1 MKNQTGFST
10 VELLVSLFV
19 AAIFLA
25 TGYELYS
32 MIIHDG
38 GESRAQ
44 ARASNAAYEYLL
56 KTKVNSNKIK
66 NPCDSTKSESNI
78 NASAIASGLSN
89 PKIDLVITCPNLA
102 ETPAISNIKI
112 TLKYKYGSKDKQVVY
127 ATYTSA

>member
-1 MKNQTGFST
+1 MRDRAGFST

-56 KTKVNSNKIK
+56 KRKK
-66 NPCDSTKSESNI
+66 DSTMI
-78 NASAIASGLSN
+78 LATCASHTENDIDASSIASGLSN
-89 PKIDLVITCPNLA
+89 PKIDLVITCPNLT

-127 ATYTSA
+127 ATYASA